1 MMNEH
6 YGNSRASSS
15 SSISSGSLNSGP
27 LGTEDDHTIA
37 KILAEEENAL
47 QQHMGKLGK
56 RLSHLDS
63 IPVCMSKLQIMS
75 GRKLFHL
82 LK

>member
-1 MMNEH
+1 MMNER

-15 SSISSGSLNSGP
+15 SSISSASLNSNS

-47 QQHMGKLGK
+47 QHMGKLGK

-63 IPVCMSKLQIMS
+63 IPVCMSKLQIMGVVKS
-75 GRKLFHL
+75 FFIC
-82 LK
+82 